1 MYPKKPFQ
9 FQPVPARFA
18 WDTTLVAGLCQ
29 FPLSSP
35 LRESISQA
43 WMNKS
48 SGDSTEVRTPISSV
62 KGWPPSQL
70 EDGTIKQDS
79 TFACS
84 VVVFSTVTTGR
95 EEYPRPSLV
104 DLALSRSPC
113 IVFREFTTALNPL
126 ESLFPRLPFIMAE
139 ISSALQVMLYP
150 SRSEETHANGPVRLA
165 ERSLDIY
172 AIRD

>member
-1 MYPKKPFQ
+1 MTRMKILYP
-9 FQPVPARFA
+9 R
-18 WDTTLVAGLCQ
+18 
-29 FPLSSP
+29 PLD
-35 LRESISQA
+35 ESAIN
-43 WMNKS
+43 M
-48 SGDSTEVRTPISSV
+48 
-62 KGWPPSQL
+62 
-70 EDGTIKQDS
+70 QDS

-95 EEYPRPSLV
+95 EECPRPSLV

-150 SRSEETHANGPVRLA
+150 TS
-165 ERSLDIY
+165 D
-172 AIRD
+172 